1 MVTVEVTDEI
11 LHYVID
17 TLDGFFLNRA
27 LEKYRR
33 DLDEYRRDRAF
44 ELSVSVDDDR
54 FVPMTDLGEA
64 GA

>member
-1 MVTVEVTDEI
+1 MEVTDEI
-11 LHYVID
+11 LDYVID
-17 TLDGFFLNRA
+17 TLQGFLLYRA